1 MTNVIHGIVASGG
14 LCITTFCSI
23 KAIVFGRKRMV
34 RETYDELVL
43 SAAAY
48 IETIVD
54 SRLVLTVVFIPLL
67 VNVDL
72 L

>member
-1 MTNVIHGIVASGG
+1 
-14 LCITTFCSI
+14 
-23 KAIVFGRKRMV
+23 MV